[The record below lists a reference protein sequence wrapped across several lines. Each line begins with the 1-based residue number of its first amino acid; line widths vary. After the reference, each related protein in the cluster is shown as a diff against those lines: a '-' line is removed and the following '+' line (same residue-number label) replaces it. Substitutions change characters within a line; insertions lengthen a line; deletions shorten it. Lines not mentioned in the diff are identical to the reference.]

1 MAGESRMNEMRF
13 PTIGVLLGSALIA
26 GIITYIVAMRQQPQP
41 KSVVDRVREIGG
53 AEAARLSREFVSE
66 RVVPEMKPVLLDLVK
81 QAEDYVDR
89 YFERAEKAIK
99 AM

>member
-1 MAGESRMNEMRF
+1 MNGMRF
-13 PTIGVLLGSALIA
+13 PTMGVLLGSAMIA
-26 GIITYIVAMRQQPQP
+26 GIITYMISMRQQRP
-41 KSVVDRVREIGG
+41 KSVVDKAREVGS

-66 RVVPEMKPVLLDLVK
+66 KVVPEMKPVLLDLVK

-99 AM
+99 SM

>member
-41 KSVVDRVREIGG
+41 KSVVDRAREIGG